1 MFVGTPF
8 SHISKEF
15 YTYEVNRVIINSDFT
30 LQIDNL
36 ETPEGGQT
44 RTLVIAYVPRTLGII
59 GTVHEL
65 SLTFV
70 ISELRTMK
78 KNIMNNKKYL

>member
-1 MFVGTPF
+1 MRLT
-8 SHISKEF
+8 
-15 YTYEVNRVIINSDFT
+15 RDIINSDFT

-78 KNIMNNKKYL
+78 KNVIQKRLDL